1 MSLSNARHFIIGG
14 TEKAGTTSV
23 FTYLSEHGAVCASSR
38 KETDFFRDDAN
49 GSPSCESLAR
59 YHEYFARFGAG
70 HEIAMEA
77 SPGYLGEGQTV
88 APRIAALLPKTRFL
102 FILRE
107 PAARFASSF
116 RFHQERFNV
125 PADLSLAGY
134 FKACQAYE
142 SGSAG
147 AGELDEWYLK
157 VLNFGS
163 YADRLQPYL
172 EAFPREQIL
181 IKFFDDLGE
190 DPASFMTEVSEFLGI
205 SSAPWAG
212 YEFHRQNVTFASRF
226 GPLHKLALKT
236 NDVLE
241 PLLRRYPGIKRQLL
255 GFYKSLNEAPLQGN
269 DAEDQTKAEIEAY
282 YAPANERLAALL
294 GSELPASWRT
304 S

>member
-23 FTYLSEHGAVCASSR
+23 FTYLSEHEAVCASSR

-49 GSPSCESLAR
+49 AEPSCEALAR
-59 YHEYFARFGAG
+59 YHEYFARFDDR

-77 SPGYLGEGQTV
+77 SPGYLGEGRTV

-134 FKACQAYE
+134 FEACQAYE
-142 SGSAG
+142 SGATASV
-147 AGELDEWYLK
+147 ELEEWYLK

-163 YADRLQPYL
+163 YADRLAPYL
-172 EAFPREQIL
+172 DAFPREQIL
-181 IKFFDDLGE
+181 IKFFDELGD
-190 DPASFMTEVSEFLGI
+190 DPVAFMTEVSDFLGI
-205 SSAPWAG
+205 SSAPWSS

-241 PLLRRYPGIKRQLL
+241 PLLRRYPGVKRQLL
-255 GFYKSLNEAPLQGN
+255 GLYKSLNEAPLEG
-269 DAEDQTKAEIEAY
+269 DTAAEMTQAELKAY
-282 YAPANERLAALL
+282 YAPANERLAQLL
-294 GSELPASWRT
+294 GSELPESWSR